1 MYNVDLKG
9 CGMGVTQEVVFV
21 QGLRML
27 GLLSASTAA
36 SDFAEGFSEHFKGML
51 QLVPHFFDR
60 EDQFSG
66 SWTGEGMGN
75 PRLSL
80 NATPNSMNVY
90 MDTGNP
96 QLNCTLD
103 SVLKISGIGAAHA
116 ATQEAYSLLKK
127 EVPTT
132 KCDLERIVKKAGR
145 EGLQW
150 GIYAGIE
157 YGMERARGKQ
167 DWKNAAVGG
176 VVTGAMLS
184 VSDGIINQDKMVR
197 TALTAGALATAA
209 DLLKFF

>member
-51 QLVPHFFDR
+51 QLVRNTETPHYLLQVNMPSGRHFQIPLYVDRYYPSQISVPHFFDR

-103 SVLKISGIGAAHA
+103 SVLKISGVHTYIDFFSERMLKMKNRPYNLKIKGWKTETSRHGYLRMQIGAAHA

-127 EVPTT
+127 GTE
-132 KCDLERIVKKAGR
+132 A
-145 EGLQW
+145 
-150 GIYAGIE
+150 
-157 YGMERARGKQ
+157 
-167 DWKNAAVGG
+167 
-176 VVTGAMLS
+176 
-184 VSDGIINQDKMVR
+184 
-197 TALTAGALATAA
+197 
-209 DLLKFF
+209 